1 MCFLLAINQW
11 LYCGIPT
18 HKKGKSMEE
27 NLNQEIQNTTTT
39 DDDFSIDE
47 IQAEIDEETSLA
59 EGEENKGGVNPEG
72 EQTSDPFM
80 HITYNGVEEAL
91 TREQAIEL
99 AQKGRNYDKL
109 LQRNQQ
115 LANDP
120 ALLKLNEMASRAGTT
135 PENYLNQL
143 SSFQRTN
150 DINKLATKLKEQYPN
165 TDDKL
170 LLDYAER
177 IYTENVNKLHEQ
189 EMARQ
194 QQMHDATQQQLIN
207 DIQYMQKYHPEVD
220 LEHLPAEVIQ
230 MMQNGTNLVQAY
242 SVYENRILKNK
253 LSAFEKNS
261 HNAKKS
267 VGNIAVDTPQEIN
280 DPFLQG
286 FLGK

>member
-1 MCFLLAINQW
+1 
-11 LYCGIPT
+11 
-18 HKKGKSMEE
+18 MEE

-120 ALLKLNEMASRAGTT
+120 ALVMLNEMASRAGTT
-135 PENYLNQL
+135 PENYLKQL
-143 SSFQRTN
+143 NTFQQTN
-150 DINKLATKLKEQYPN
+150 EINKLAAKLKEQYPS

-170 LLDYAER
+170 LLDYAQR
-177 IYTENVNKLHEQ
+177 VYMENVNKLKEQ

-194 QQMHDATQQQLIN
+194 QQMHEATQQQLIN
-207 DIQYMQKYHPEVD
+207 DIRYMQQNYPEVD

-242 SVYENRILKNK
+242 SIYENRLLKNK
-253 LSAFEKNS
+253 LVAFDKNTQ
-261 HNAKKS
+261 NAKKS